1 MDIKFNI
8 FIEVLNILSRNP
20 EKSYDLED
28 LTSFLTPRSTEPHQ
42 QNLWIQRRDQAE
54 VLDALIILDNHGF
67 IIMDSVSDQSI
78 ISIKGLISVSSTT
91 FSN

>member
-1 MDIKFNI
+1 MGTKFNI
-8 FIEVLNILSRNP
+8 FMKILNILSRNP
-20 EKSYDLED
+20 QKSYDLED
-28 LTSFLTPRSTEPHQ
+28 LTSFVMPCSTESHQ
-42 QNLWIQRRDQAE
+42 ENLWIQRGYQAE

-67 IIMDSVSDQSI
+67 IIIDSVSDQST